1 MPEAFDKCRR
11 EGGEIRTIKPRD
23 DVYIHICIDKK
34 GKTHAGRVH
43 HVGEKSRSGRSRLV
57 KVHTGPRGGRYV
69 VVDDTTGKKLYLK
82 RSPPTREID

>member
-1 MPEAFDKCRR
+1 
-11 EGGEIRTIKPRD
+11 
-23 DVYIHICIDKK
+23 
-34 GKTHAGRVH
+34 VH